1 MWLAAYLIKVN
12 AGLAAW
18 GRRCLPTH
26 QLAYLAT
33 MDLVRCASESCN
45 AFAAHGLAQ
54 LLRPRMLHVAPR
66 TCPTNHTHAHAWRM
80 PMHGTRMQPS
90 WRAAARSPG
99 RLLGRSWATLM
110 VRSPGAWPRN
120 ALGHG
125 PTMSHAQPNPRSW
138 RRREARP
145 RLPIPQR
152 STRQAARAQRD
163 AERRSGLRARLPLG
177 GPA

>member
-45 AFAAHGLAQ
+45 AFAAQGLAQ
-54 LLRPRMLHVAPR
+54 LLRPSMSHVAPR

-90 WRAAARSPG
+90 WRATARSPG
-99 RLLGRSWATLM
+99 RLLALVGYTHGTL
-110 VRSPGAWPRN
+110 S
-120 ALGHG
+120 
-125 PTMSHAQPNPRSW
+125 
-138 RRREARP
+138 RRLA
-145 RLPIPQR
+145 
-152 STRQAARAQRD
+152 AQRT
-163 AERRSGLRARLPLG
+163 RAWADDEPRTTQSALVAP
-177 GPA
+177 P